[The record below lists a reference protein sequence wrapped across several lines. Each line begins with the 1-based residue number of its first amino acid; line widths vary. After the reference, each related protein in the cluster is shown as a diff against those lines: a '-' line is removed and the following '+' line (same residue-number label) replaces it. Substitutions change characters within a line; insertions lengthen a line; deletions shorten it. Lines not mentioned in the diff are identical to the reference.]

1 MNTNKIREDFP
12 TLREE
17 DAPAYLDNACVTLKP
32 DCVIDAITEYYTKY
46 PGCGGRSV
54 HRYGTQVSKKVSDSR
69 RSLAS
74 FINAPSVN
82 EVIFTKNA
90 TQSINQIAHGMKWS
104 EGDVVLTTDREHNSN
119 LVPWLQLE
127 QEQGIDHRVV
137 PSNADNTFD
146 LESFEEICSEVGNK
160 LKLVSMNH
168 VGNLDGV
175 STPIKEIAKVTHDH
189 GAIISVDGA
198 QSLPHMKVDVQ
209 DLGIDFI
216 AFSLHKMCGPSGMG
230 ALWGKSDLLDDLRPI
245 HSGGQTVVT
254 SSYDSLQWAKPP
266 ARFEGGLGNF
276 SGMIGTGAAIDY
288 LAKMD
293 MDAVHEHEIKLNK
306 IMTSGVKD
314 LDGIEIIGPE
324 DASLRSGICS
334 LLPRD
339 LSVHDMAILLD
350 ESAAVMVR
358 SGQHCV
364 HSWFNSRGHE
374 NGSLRASAYMYNTE
388 EEARLFSDTLEEIVN
403 AFS

>member
-1 MNTNKIREDFP
+1 
-12 TLREE
+12 
-17 DAPAYLDNACVTLKP
+17 
-32 DCVIDAITEYYTKY
+32 
-46 PGCGGRSV
+46 
-54 HRYGTQVSKKVSDSR
+54 
-69 RSLAS
+69 
-74 FINAPSVN
+74 
-82 EVIFTKNA
+82 
-90 TQSINQIAHGMKWS
+90 
-104 EGDVVLTTDREHNSN
+104 
-119 LVPWLQLE
+119 
-127 QEQGIDHRVV
+127 
-137 PSNADNTFD
+137 
-146 LESFEEICSEVGNK
+146 
-160 LKLVSMNH
+160 
-168 VGNLDGV
+168 
-175 STPIKEIAKVTHDH
+175 
-189 GAIISVDGA
+189 
-198 QSLPHMKVDVQ
+198 
-209 DLGIDFI
+209 
-216 AFSLHKMCGPSGMG
+216 
-230 ALWGKSDLLDDLRPI
+230 
-245 HSGGQTVVT
+245 
-254 SSYDSLQWAKPP
+254 
-266 ARFEGGLGNF
+266 
-276 SGMIGTGAAIDY
+276 MIGTGAAIDY

-324 DASLRSGICS
+324 DANLRSGICS